1 MPWRSPH
8 LHFPHL
14 VPAVALA
21 ASNLAA
27 WLRDFNAGAFLSAAS
42 LLVLGGIALIGTALD
57 RGLAQYSRYRK
68 ARVQLD
74 LEVEELR
81 KGSLSAQ
88 MEDMRAEMAA
98 SCAALAARLEDAN
111 AKLHDERRARQ
122 ADALDKQRL
131 HDELKLVMDMLDEAK
146 SQVAAVNAQLAQVRG
161 ELDVAIRKNIELSA
175 RLSNRVAA
183 NTEAI
188 QAIQGQSGELR
199 TTDFRPPNPAPGG

>member
-88 MEDMRAEMAA
+88 LEAMRAEMAA
-98 SCAALAARLEDAN
+98 SW
-111 AKLHDERRARQ
+111 
-122 ADALDKQRL
+122 L
-131 HDELKLVMDMLDEAK
+131 HDELKLVMDMLDDAK
-146 SQVAAVNAQLAQVRG
+146 AQVAAVNAQLAQVRG
-161 ELDVAIRKNIELSA
+161 ELDVAIRKNIELTA
-175 RLSNRVAA
+175 RLSGRIAA

-199 TTDFRPPNPAPGG
+199 TTDFRPPGAKP